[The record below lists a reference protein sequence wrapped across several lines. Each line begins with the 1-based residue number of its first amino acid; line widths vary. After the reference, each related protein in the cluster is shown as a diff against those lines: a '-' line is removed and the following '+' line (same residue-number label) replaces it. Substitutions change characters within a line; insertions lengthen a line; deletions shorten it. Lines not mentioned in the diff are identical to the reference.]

1 MPTMPIMRRIAVVK
15 DLALPD
21 GRALQARVWPGRGG
35 ALVLLHGLFDDS
47 EGWLALARG
56 TRRPCI
62 ALDLPGFGGSGL
74 PVAST
79 LEAYADD
86 IAAGLDAL
94 GLDAC
99 TLVGHS
105 LGGAVAAH
113 VAERSPAVR
122 SLCLLAPAGFGRI
135 PLADLVARRG
145 VIDLAQL
152 ALPLGLVNP
161 LTVTAAYATF
171 VAHRRLP
178 TRDLLGRLRRRAF
191 HAAPGVRAAVEA
203 LAASGRDPDGLAH
216 RPLAFAGPVAA
227 LWGARD
233 ALVPPDHADRVAAA
247 APGAHVEVWEGMG
260 HHPQRE
266 RPRSLARF
274 VEEHASRAVSA
285 GSATAA

>member
-1 MPTMPIMRRIAVVK
+1 VIQDV
-15 DLALPD
+15 ALPD
-21 GRALQARVWPGRGG
+21 GRALRARTWPGHGG

-47 EGWLALARG
+47 EGWLALAHD
-56 TRRPCI
+56 TQRPCI
-62 ALDLPGFGGSGL
+62 ALDLPGFGGSAR

-79 LEAYADD
+79 LAAYAGDV
-86 IAAGLDAL
+86 AAGLDGL

-152 ALPLGLVNP
+152 TLPLGLVNP
-161 LTVTAAYATF
+161 LTVTAAYSTF

-203 LAASGRDPDGLAH
+203 LAASGRDSGGLAH

-233 ALVPPDHADRVAAA
+233 ALVPPAHADRVGAA
-247 APGAHVEVWEGMG
+247 APGAHIEVWDGMG

-266 RPRSLARF
+266 RPQRLARF
-274 VEEHASRAVSA
+274 VEAHASRVVSA